1 VSRRNALLALA
12 LLLLGGG
19 VAACGKKGAL
29 HAPPD
34 EAGLAP
40 GEAGQAAGEAGPA

>member
-1 VSRRNALLALA
+1 MSRRNALLALA
-12 LLLLGGG
+12 LLLLGGL
-19 VAACGKKGAL
+19 AACGKKGDL
-29 HAPPD
+29 HEPPA